1 MYNVEY
7 KTLDKLGRTKKTFHG
22 GIFLTEEKLE
32 EFKKEILSNTKEK
45 ISFEVYSLNESNI
58 KLS

>member
-7 KTLDKLGRTKKTFHG
+7 RTLDKLGRTKKTFHG
-22 GIFLTEEKLE
+22 GIFL
-32 EFKKEILSNTKEK
+32 KENQVDIFKEK
-45 ISFEVYSLNESNI
+45 IEKESKDKIAFDVYFLNEDLF